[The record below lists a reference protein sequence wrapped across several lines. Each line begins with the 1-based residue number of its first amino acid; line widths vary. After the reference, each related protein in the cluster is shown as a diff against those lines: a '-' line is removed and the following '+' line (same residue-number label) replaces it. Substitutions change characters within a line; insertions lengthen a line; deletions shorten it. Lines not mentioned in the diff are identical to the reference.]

1 MRVREMD
8 PVREAGFTAFVAGV
22 VMTLMLLSHY
32 YFLLEDSFRH
42 LSGFLF
48 LIHSGFQGI
57 DLAIYLGHY
66 FQEVSFAFT
75 RLLTDLPI
83 VRYLSLISGVVMAS
97 AGLLLFVKKGPTRK
111 LGWLLP
117 ILLIPELLGFSLNF
131 GPVNLFSVVETI
143 IAGMLSFAIIYA
155 ALLVLWPS
163 FHKKIEGL
171 RSMYPY

>member
-1 MRVREMD
+1 
-8 PVREAGFTAFVAGV
+8 
-22 VMTLMLLSHY
+22 MTWMLTFHY
-32 YFLLEDSFRH
+32 YLLFGDSFRY

-48 LIHSGFQGI
+48 LVYSGFQGI

-83 VRYLSLISGVVMAS
+83 IHYLSFISGVVMVS
-97 AGLLLFVKKGPTRK
+97 AGLLLFFKKEPTRK

-131 GPVNLFSVVETI
+131 GPINFFSVVETI
-143 IAGMLSFAIIYA
+143 IVGIVSFSIIYA

-163 FHKKIEGL
+163 FAEKVEGL
-171 RSMYPY
+171 RSIYPY